1 MSRDTT
7 RWWAHRH
14 LPLLV
19 FLVGVLLSSV
29 LVWRVEQQ
37 RVEAERTVLLS
48 LATDQAKAIESR
60 IDRLLSSTYL
70 VAAALRKDKGKVI
83 DFDTLAQEILPFYPG
98 ITALSVSP
106 GGVVRH
112 VVPLEP
118 NRGLLGFNQFED
130 PRQNVEALRA
140 RDTGQLTLAGP
151 LNLVQ
156 GGLGVVGRLPV
167 FVNNDQGV
175 RTFWGLVNVTIR
187 FPGALDATGLHSLR
201 ELGYHHE
208 LWRTHPDSGQRQVIV
223 ASAPGPLNDPVN
235 KQLRVP
241 NAQWTLSVAPIHG
254 WHSLPRLATGA
265 LAGLLLSA
273 LLAYVARLWIAL
285 AHHRARLERTV
296 AERTADIA
304 ATQTQLAATLDALPD
319 LLFEVD
325 DELHVYL
332 VHTQHPE
339 LLMMPANEVVG
350 RQMGSLLP
358 PDVLEVVRA
367 AMSEAQERG
376 RSTGKQYRLA
386 VPQARE
392 GAWFELSVA
401 IKPTQPGAP
410 TRYILLARDISERKR
425 AELAQSSLQERL
437 MLAFEA
443 SNDAPWDWNPQTNE
457 LYMSAQWWR
466 MVGEADLGTIHNDD
480 HFRQNYIHPDDA
492 HIGIKV
498 FRDAV
503 AAQQTHYSFEFRL
516 LHRDGHSIPVL
527 VRSRINYDAEGRPVR
542 VSGTHQDLT
551 HIRKAQRRETVRSF
565 LLNLLAQD
573 LSLPELLEQTVAQLE
588 TSMPGSLCTILLL
601 DDEHKHIQQ
610 GFGHSMPA
618 SFLHA
623 FNGVAIGPNVGS
635 CGASAHSG
643 QPVYVADIASHPNWA
658 PFREI
663 AQAAG
668 LAACWSQPVLLR
680 DGQVAGTFAVYHRT
694 VLEPHADDAQLLEMA
709 ARFVA
714 LAIER
719 KQAESELQLSAAV
732 FENSSEGFL
741 VTDAQQRIVK
751 VNPAFTRIT
760 GYGVQDIL
768 GKTPRHLA
776 SGHQNREF
784 YANMWHELHT
794 TGQWQGEV
802 WNRRKD
808 GQVYPEWLSITRVM
822 DHEGQPRHYIAIFS
836 DTSQRKA
843 HEAQIRALAHF
854 DPLTGLANRTLLKDR
869 VDHDLSQAKR
879 QHQPLT
885 LMFLDLD
892 HFKNINDSLG
902 HHIGDL
908 LLVEVGRRISAV
920 VREQDTVARLGGDE
934 FVAVLPGTNAQEAT
948 HVARR
953 LLDRIS
959 QPYQLEQHE
968 LTITPSIGMALYPED
983 GADYQTLY
991 RCADTAM
998 YRAKQEGRN
1007 GFSFFTAEMQASS
1020 IRTLQLD
1027 NALRRA
1033 LERDQLSLHYQPQVS
1048 LDTGDI
1054 VGVEALLR
1062 WNHPDWGPVTPGEFV
1077 PVAESS
1083 GQIIQIGEWVLRT
1096 ACQQLKA
1103 WRDAG
1108 LPDMVLAV
1116 NLSAVQFRL
1125 PHLPE
1130 MVMALLDEAQLPPEC
1145 LELELTESVAMHDPQ
1160 GAIATMNRLHDRGIL
1175 MSVDDF
1181 GTGYSSL
1188 SYLKRFRV
1196 YKLKIDMS
1204 FVRDMCADPEDASIV
1219 SAIINLAQSL
1229 GLKTI
1234 AEGVETEAQMA
1245 MLREQGCNEI
1255 QGYHVGRP
1263 MAAAPFEAWVREH
1276 MAQQAQQTQA

>member
-1 MSRDTT
+1 MSRSTA
-7 RWWAHRH
+7 RWWAHRR
-14 LPLLV
+14 LPAIVFLLGVALSGLLV
-19 FLVGVLLSSV
+19 
-29 LVWRVEQQ
+29 WQVEQQ
-37 RVEAERTVLLS
+37 RVAAERVVLLS

-70 VAAALRKDKGKVI
+70 VAAALRKDKGAII
-83 DFDTLAQEILPFYPG
+83 DFESIGLEILPFYPG
-98 ITALSVSP
+98 ITSLSLSP
-106 GGVVRH
+106 GGVITH
-112 VVPLEP
+112 AVPLEP
-118 NRGLLGFNQFED
+118 NRGSIGFNQLQD
-130 PRQNVEALRA
+130 PQQSPEAFLA

-167 FVNNDQGV
+167 YLNDDRGVRRFWGFVNV
-175 RTFWGLVNVTIR
+175 AIR
-187 FPGALDATGLHSLR
+187 FPEALNATGLASLR

-208 LWRTHPDSGQRQVIV
+208 LWRTHPKTGERVVIDTSTTV
-223 ASAPGPLNDPVN
+223 ALNDPVN
-235 KQLRVP
+235 KSLRVP
-241 NAQWTLSVAPIHG
+241 NAEWTLSLAPIRG
-254 WHSLPRLATGA
+254 WHSTPRLVFGA
-265 LAGLLLSA
+265 LAGAALSL
-273 LLAYVARLWIAL
+273 LLAYMARLWAAL
-285 AHHRARLERTV
+285 ARHRERLERTV
-296 AERTADIA
+296 SERTADIA

-325 DELHVYL
+325 EELRVHL

-339 LLMMPANEVVG
+339 LLMVPAAELIG
-350 RQMGSLLP
+350 HSMDEFLP
-358 PDVLEVVRA
+358 PEVLQVARE
-367 AMSEAQERG
+367 AMAEARERG

-386 VPQARE
+386 VQGAPD
-392 GAWFELSVA
+392 GAWFELSVSV
-401 IKPTQPGAP
+401 KPGPGIGGP
-410 TRYILLARDISERKR
+410 HYIMLARDITERKQ
-425 AELAQSSLQERL
+425 AEHAQTSLQERL
-437 MLAFEA
+437 VLAFEA

-457 LYMSAQWWR
+457 LYMSPQWWQLI
-466 MVGEADLGTIHNDD
+466 GESDLGTVKNDD
-480 HFRQNYIHPDDA
+480 DFRRRYIHPEDRL
-492 HIGIKV
+492 IGVEV
-498 FRDAV
+498 FRNTV
-503 AAQQTHYSFEFRL
+503 AARLAHYAFECRL
-516 LHRDGHSIPVL
+516 LHRDGHPIPVL
-527 VRSRINYDAEGRPVR
+527 VRARISYDAEGRPVR
-542 VSGTHQDLT
+542 VSGTHQNLT
-551 HIRKAQRRETVRSF
+551 DSRKAQRRETVRTF
-565 LLNLLAQD
+565 LLNLLAQE
-573 LSLPELLEQTVAQLE
+573 LSLSELLQQTIAQLE
-588 TSMPGSLCTILLL
+588 ECMPGSLCTILLL
-601 DDEHKHIQQ
+601 DDEGKHIGQ
-610 GFGHSMPA
+610 GFGPSLPA
-618 SFLHA
+618 SFLQA
-623 FNGVAIGPNVGS
+623 FNGVAIGPTQGS
-635 CGASAHSG
+635 CGAAAYTG
-643 QPVYVADIASHPNWA
+643 QPVYIADIAHHPNWV
-658 PFREI
+658 PFLAT
-663 AQAAG
+663 AQASG
-668 LAACWSQPVLLR
+668 LASCWSQPVLVH
-680 DGQVAGTFAVYHRT
+680 DGQVAGTFAVYHRQ
-694 VLEPHADDAQLLEMA
+694 VMEPSTDDAQLLEMA

-741 VTDAQQRIVK
+741 VTDAQQRIIK

-760 GYGVQDIL
+760 GYSGTDIL

-784 YANMWHELHT
+784 YANMWHELNT

-808 GQVYPEWLSITRVM
+808 GQVYPEWLSITRVL

-902 HHIGDL
+902 HHVGDL

-934 FVAVLPGTNAQEAT
+934 FVAVLPGSNAIEAT
-948 HVARR
+948 HIARR
-953 LLDRIS
+953 LLERIS

-968 LTITPSIGMALYPED
+968 LNITPSIGMALYPED

-998 YRAKQEGRN
+998 YRAKQDGRN

-1033 LERDQLSLHYQPQVS
+1033 LEREQLSLHYQPQVS
-1048 LDTGDI
+1048 LDTGAVI
-1054 VGVEALLR
+1054 GVEALLR
-1062 WNHPDWGPVTPGEFV
+1062 WNHPEWGAVSPAEFV

-1096 ACQQLKA
+1096 ACQQLKT

-1108 LPDMVLAV
+1108 LPEMVMAV

-1125 PHLPE
+1125 PRLPE
-1130 MVMALLDEAQLPPEC
+1130 MVMELLEEAQLPPAC

-1255 QGYHVGRP
+1255 QGYHIGRP
-1263 MAAAPFEAWVREH
+1263 MAAPLFEAWVRAH
-1276 MAQQAQQTQA
+1276 VARQAP

>member
-1 MSRDTT
+1 MSRNAA
-7 RWWAHRH
+7 RWWAHRR
-14 LPLLV
+14 LPAAVFVLGVCLSGLLV
-19 FLVGVLLSSV
+19 
-29 LVWRVEQQ
+29 WQVEQQ
-37 RVEAERTVLLS
+37 RVAAERGVLMS

-70 VAAALRKDKGKVI
+70 VAAALRKDKGAII
-83 DFDTLAQEILPFYPG
+83 DFESIALEILPFYPG
-98 ITALSVSP
+98 ITSLSLSP
-106 GGVVRH
+106 GGVITH
-112 VVPLEP
+112 AVPLEP
-118 NRGLLGFNQFED
+118 NRGSIGFNQLQD
-130 PRQNVEALRA
+130 PVQSPEAFMA

-167 FVNNDQGV
+167 YLNDELSVRRFWGFVNV
-175 RTFWGLVNVTIR
+175 AIR
-187 FPGALDATGLHSLR
+187 FPEALNSTGLESLR

-208 LWRTHPDSGQRQVIV
+208 LWRTHPKTGQRVVINASTTV
-223 ASAPGPLNDPVN
+223 ALNDPVN
-235 KQLRVP
+235 KNLRVP
-241 NAQWTLSVAPIHG
+241 NAEWTLSLAPIRG
-254 WHSLPRLATGA
+254 WYSVPRLVFGA
-265 LAGLLLSA
+265 LAGTALSL
-273 LLAYVARLWIAL
+273 LLAYMARLWVAL
-285 AHHRARLERTV
+285 ARHRERLERTV
-296 AERTADIA
+296 SERTADIA

-319 LLFEVD
+319 LLFELD
-325 DELHVYL
+325 DDLRVYL

-339 LLMMPANEVVG
+339 LLMVPAAELIGHRMNEF
-350 RQMGSLLP
+350 LP
-358 PDVLEVVRA
+358 PAVLQVARE
-367 AMSEAQERG
+367 AMAEARDRG
-376 RSTGKQYRLA
+376 RSTGKQYQLA
-386 VPQARE
+386 VQGAPD
-392 GAWFELSVA
+392 GAWFELSVSV
-401 IKPTQPGAP
+401 KPGQGTGGP
-410 TRYILLARDISERKR
+410 RYILLARDITERKR
-425 AELAQSSLQERL
+425 AEHAQTSLQERL
-437 MLAFEA
+437 VLAFEA
-443 SNDAPWDWNPQTNE
+443 SSDAPWDWNPQTQE
-457 LYMSAQWWR
+457 LYMSPQWWAL
-466 MVGEADLGTIHNDD
+466 VGESDLGTVHHDAA
-480 HFRQNYIHPDDA
+480 FRHKYIHTDDVTL
-492 HIGIKV
+492 GITQFKTS
-498 FRDAV
+498 V
-503 AAQQTHYSFEFRL
+503 AARRTHYAMELRL
-516 LHRDGHSIPVL
+516 LHRDGHAIPVL
-527 VRSRINYDAEGRPVR
+527 ARARISYDADGRPVR
-542 VSGTHQDLT
+542 VSGTFQDLT
-551 HIRKAQRRETVRSF
+551 DSRKAQRRELVRTF

-573 LSLPELLEQTVAQLE
+573 LSLPELLQQTIAQLE
-588 TSMPGSLCTILLL
+588 ECIPGSLCTILLL
-601 DDEHKHIQQ
+601 DHEGKHIAQ
-610 GFGHSMPA
+610 GFGPSLPA
-618 SFLHA
+618 NFLQA
-623 FNGVAIGPNVGS
+623 FNGIAIGPTQGS
-635 CGASAHSG
+635 CGAAAYTG
-643 QPVYVADIASHPNWA
+643 QPVYIADIAHHPNWV
-658 PFREI
+658 PFLAT

-668 LAACWSQPVLLR
+668 LAACWSQPVLVH
-680 DGQVAGTFAVYHRT
+680 DGQVAGTFAVYHRQVIGPST
-694 VLEPHADDAQLLEMA
+694 DDAQLLEMA

-741 VTDAQQRIVK
+741 VTDAQQRIIK

-760 GYGVQDIL
+760 GYNATDIL

-784 YANMWHELHT
+784 YVNMWHELNT

-808 GQVYPEWLSITRVM
+808 GQVYPEWLSITRVL
-822 DHEGQPRHYIAIFS
+822 DHQGQPRHYIAIFS

-902 HHIGDL
+902 HHVGDL

-934 FVAVLPGTNAQEAT
+934 FVAVLPGTNAREAT
-948 HVARR
+948 HIARR
-953 LLDRIS
+953 LLERIA

-968 LTITPSIGMALYPED
+968 LNITPSIGMALYPED

-998 YRAKQEGRN
+998 YRAKQDGRN

-1033 LERDQLSLHYQPQVS
+1033 LEREQLSLHYQPQVA
-1048 LDTGDI
+1048 LDTGAVI
-1054 VGVEALLR
+1054 GVEALLR
-1062 WNHPDWGPVTPGEFV
+1062 WNHPEWGPVSPGEFV

-1096 ACQQLKA
+1096 ACQQLKT

-1108 LPDMVLAV
+1108 LPDMVMAV

-1125 PHLPE
+1125 PRLPD
-1130 MVMALLDEAQLPPEC
+1130 MVMELLEEAQLPAEC

-1234 AEGVETEAQMA
+1234 AEGVETEEQMA
-1245 MLREQGCNEI
+1245 MLRAQGCNEI
-1255 QGYHVGRP
+1255 QGYHIGRP
-1263 MAAAPFEAWVREH
+1263 MAAPQFEAWVRAH
-1276 MAQQAQQTQA
+1276 VARQTP

>member
-1 MSRDTT
+1 MTPRTT
-7 RWWAHRH
+7 QWWAHRR
-14 LPLLV
+14 LPLMV
-19 FLVGVLLSSV
+19 FLLGAVLSTA
-29 LVWRVEQQ
+29 LVWQLEKQ
-37 RVEAERTVLLS
+37 RVEAQRGVLLN
-48 LATDQAKAIESR
+48 LATDHAKAIESR

-70 VAAALRKDKGKVI
+70 LAASLRKDKGEVLE
-83 DFDTLAQEILPFYPG
+83 FETLAHEVLPFYPG
-98 ITALSVSP
+98 ITALSLSP
-106 GGVVRH
+106 GGVIRH

-118 NRGLLGFNQFED
+118 NRGSLGFDQLKD
-130 PRQNVEALRA
+130 PVQSPEAFLA

-156 GGLGVVGRLPV
+156 GGLGAVGRLPV
-167 FVNNDQGV
+167 FLNDNHSV
-175 RTFWGLVNVTIR
+175 RRFWGFVNVTIR
-187 FPGALDATGLHSLR
+187 FPEALDATGLDTLR
-201 ELGYHHE
+201 DLGYHYE
-208 LWRTHPDSGQRQVIV
+208 LWRTLPQTGQRQVIS
-223 ASAPGPLNDPVN
+223 ASSADPLNQPVE
-235 KQLRVP
+235 KTLRVP
-241 NAQWTLSVAPIHG
+241 NANWTLSLAPIQG
-254 WHSLPRLATGA
+254 WYSPWRLALEAVAGTLLSLLLA
-265 LAGLLLSA
+265 HLAGLWA
-273 LLAYVARLWIAL
+273 AL
-285 AHHRARLERTV
+285 ARQRASLERAV
-296 AERTADIA
+296 AERTAAIDA
-304 ATQTQLAATLDALPD
+304 ARAQLAATLDALPD

-325 DELHVYL
+325 EDLRVHMI
-332 VHTQHPE
+332 HTQQPE
-339 LLMMPANEVVG
+339 LLMLPAADVIG
-350 RQMGSLLP
+350 HQMGALLP
-358 PDVLEVVRA
+358 PPVLQVVRE
-367 AMSEAQERG
+367 AMVEAKEHR
-376 RSTGKQYRLA
+376 RSTGKQYQLA
-386 VPQARE
+386 VPETPE

-401 IKPTQPGAP
+401 VKPGTPASEL
-410 TRYILLARDISERKR
+410 TRYIMLVRDISQRKR
-425 AELAQSSLQERL
+425 AERAQSTLQERL
-437 MLAFEA
+437 VLAFEA

-466 MVGEADLGTIHNDD
+466 LVGEPDQGTVKNDD
-480 HFRQNYIHPDDA
+480 HFRRHYIHPEDA
-492 HIGIKV
+492 QIGVEV
-498 FRDAV
+498 FRNAV
-503 AAQQTHYSFEFRL
+503 AARQSHYTFEFRL
-516 LHRDGHSIPVL
+516 LHHDGHSIPVL
-527 VRSRINYDAEGRPVR
+527 VRARINYDADGRPVR

-551 HIRKAQRRETVRSF
+551 DIRKAQRRETVRTA

-573 LSLPELLEQTVAQLE
+573 LSLQELLEQTVAQLE
-588 TSMPGSLCTILLL
+588 ECLPGSLCTILLL
-601 DDEHKHIQQ
+601 DSERKHIQQ
-610 GFGHSMPA
+610 GFGRSMPA
-618 SFLHA
+618 AYLSA
-623 FNGVAIGPNVGS
+623 FNGVPIGPNVGS
-635 CGASAHSG
+635 CGAAAYLAK
-643 QPVYVADIASHPNWA
+643 PVYIADIASHPNWA
-658 PFREI
+658 PFRDT
-663 AQAAG
+663 AMAVG
-668 LAACWSQPVLLR
+668 LAACWSQPVVLR
-680 DGQVAGTFAVYHRT
+680 DGQVAGTFAVYHRV
-694 VLEPHADDAQLLEMA
+694 VLEPHTDDAQLLEMA
-709 ARFVA
+709 ARFLA

-719 KQAESELQLSAAV
+719 RQAESELQLSAAV

-741 VTDAQQRIVK
+741 VTDAQQRIIK
-751 VNPAFTRIT
+751 VNPAFSRIT
-760 GYGVQDIL
+760 GYSAQDIL
-768 GKTPRHLA
+768 GKTPSHLA

-784 YANMWHELHT
+784 YADMWHELNT

-808 GQVYPEWLSITRVM
+808 GQVYPEWLSITRVL

-843 HEAQIRALAHF
+843 HEAQIRTLAHF

-869 VDHDLSQAKR
+869 VNHDISQAERHDL
-879 QHQPLT
+879 PLT

-908 LLVEVGRRISAV
+908 LLVEVARRISAV

-934 FVAVLPGTNAQEAT
+934 FVAVLPGTSAQEAT
-948 HVARR
+948 HIARR

-968 LTITPSIGMALYPED
+968 LNITPSIGLALYPED

-998 YRAKQEGRN
+998 YRAKQDGRN

-1033 LERDQLSLHYQPQVS
+1033 MEREQLSLHYQPQVS
-1048 LDTGDI
+1048 LATGAI

-1062 WNHPDWGPVTPGEFV
+1062 WNHPEWGPVSPAEFV

-1083 GQIIQIGEWVLRT
+1083 GQIIQIGEWVLRS

-1108 LPDMVLAV
+1108 LPGMVMAV

-1125 PHLPE
+1125 PRLPE
-1130 MVMALLDEAQLPPEC
+1130 MVMELLEEAQLPPEC

-1204 FVRDMCADPEDASIV
+1204 FVRDMCVDPEDASIV

-1234 AEGVETEAQMA
+1234 AEGVETEAQMT
-1245 MLREQGCNEI
+1245 MLRKQGCNEI
-1255 QGYHVGRP
+1255 QGFHIARP
-1263 MAAAPFEAWVREH
+1263 MAAAQFETWVREH
-1276 MAQQAQQTQA
+1276 VARQAQA

>member
-1 MSRDTT
+1 MSRRQA
-7 RWWAHRH
+7 RWWANRR
-14 LPLLV
+14 LPLVV
-19 FLVGVLLSSV
+19 FVLGVLLSVS
-29 LVWRVEQQ
+29 LVWRFEQA
-37 RVEAERTVLLS
+37 RVEAQRTVLLS

-70 VAAALRKDKGKVI
+70 VAAALRKDQGRVI
-83 DFDTLAQEILPFYPG
+83 DFETLAHEILPFYPG

-118 NRGLLGFNQFED
+118 NRSLLGFNQFED
-130 PRQNVEALRA
+130 PRQRVEALRA

-167 FVNNDQGV
+167 YLGDEQGV
-175 RTFWGLVNVTIR
+175 RRFWGLVNVAIR
-187 FPGALDATGLHSLR
+187 FPEALNATGLESLR

-208 LWRTHPDSGQRQVIV
+208 LWRTHPDNGQRLVITGS
-223 ASAPGPLNDPVN
+223 ASGPLNDPVN

-241 NAQWTLSVAPIHG
+241 NAQWTLSIAPIQG
-254 WHSLPRLATGA
+254 WYSVPRLTTGA
-265 LAGLLLSA
+265 LLGVLLSA
-273 LLAYVARLWIAL
+273 LLAYMARLWVAL
-285 AHHRARLERTV
+285 ARQRERLENTV
-296 AERTADIA
+296 VERTAAIA

-319 LLFEVD
+319 LLFETD
-325 DELHVYL
+325 DDLRLHL

-339 LLMMPANEVVG
+339 LLLVPASEAVG
-350 RQMGSLLP
+350 RLMSDFLP
-358 PDVLEVVRA
+358 PDVLQVVRE
-367 AMSEAQERG
+367 AMAEARERG

-386 VPQARE
+386 VPGAPE
-392 GAWFELSVA
+392 GAWFELSVSLR
-401 IKPTQPGAP
+401 PGQAADQ
-410 TRYILLARDISERKR
+410 TRYILLARDVTERKQ
-425 AELAQSSLQERL
+425 AELAQATLQERL
-437 MLAFEA
+437 VLAFEA

-466 MVGEADLGTIHNDD
+466 LIGEPDLGTVKNDD
-480 HFRQNYIHPDDA
+480 NFRERYIHPDDRQ
-492 HIGIKV
+492 IGVKV
-498 FRDAV
+498 FRDTV
-503 AAQQTHYSFEFRL
+503 AARESHYSFEFRL
-516 LHRDGHSIPVL
+516 LHRDGHAIPVL
-527 VRSRINYDAEGRPVR
+527 VRARVSYDAEGRPVR

-551 HIRKAQRRETVRSF
+551 DRRKAQRRETVRTF

-573 LSLPELLEQTVAQLE
+573 MSLQELLEQTVVQLE
-588 TSMPGSLCTILLL
+588 DSMPGSLCTILLL
-601 DDEHKHIQQ
+601 DHERKHILQ
-610 GFGHSMPA
+610 GFGRSMPA
-618 SFLHA
+618 SFLNA
-623 FNGVAIGPNVGS
+623 FNGVAIGPNLGS
-635 CGASAHSG
+635 CGAAAYSG
-643 QPVYVADIASHPNWA
+643 EPVYIADIATHPNWA
-658 PFREI
+658 PFRDT
-663 AQAAG
+663 ALSAG
-668 LAACWSQPVLLR
+668 LAACWSQPVLLH

-694 VLEPHADDAQLLEMA
+694 VMEPHADDAQLLEMA

-751 VNPAFTRIT
+751 VNPAFSRIT
-760 GYGVQDIL
+760 GYAPQEIL
-768 GKTPRHLA
+768 GKTPSHLA

-784 YANMWHELHT
+784 YANMWHELNT

-808 GQVYPEWLSITRVM
+808 GQVYPEWLSITRVL

-879 QHQPLT
+879 HHQPLT

-934 FVAVLPGTNAQEAT
+934 FVAVLPGTGALEAT
-948 HVARR
+948 HIARR
-953 LLDRIS
+953 LLERIS

-968 LTITPSIGMALYPED
+968 LNITPSIGLALYPDD
-983 GADYQTLY
+983 GADYQALY

-998 YRAKQEGRN
+998 YRAKQDGRN
-1007 GFSFFTAEMQASS
+1007 GYSFFTAEMQANS

-1033 LERDQLSLHYQPQVS
+1033 LEREQLSLHYQPQVS
-1048 LDTGDI
+1048 LDTGAVI
-1054 VGVEALLR
+1054 GVEALLR
-1062 WNHPDWGPVTPGEFV
+1062 WNHSEWGPVSPAEFV

-1125 PHLPE
+1125 PRLPE
-1130 MVMALLDEAQLPPEC
+1130 MVMELLEQTQLPPAC

-1204 FVRDMCADPEDASIV
+1204 FVRDMCVDPEDASIV

-1234 AEGVETEAQMA
+1234 AEGVESEEQMA
-1245 MLREQGCNEI
+1245 MLRERGCNEI

-1263 MAAAPFEAWVREH
+1263 MPAPQFEAWVRAH
-1276 MAQQAQQTQA
+1276 LATTVAP

>member
-1 MSRDTT
+1 MSGDTT
-7 RWWAHRH
+7 RRCSLRH

-19 FLVGVLLSSV
+19 FLVGVLLSAL

-60 IDRLLSSTYL
+60 IDRLLSATYL
-70 VAAALRKDKGKVI
+70 VAAALRKDKGQVI
-83 DFDTLAQEILPFYPG
+83 DFDTLAHEILPFYPG

-118 NRGLLGFNQFED
+118 NRSLLGFNQFED
-130 PRQNVEALRA
+130 PKQSVEALRA

-167 FVNNDQGV
+167 YVNNEQGV
-175 RTFWGLVNVTIR
+175 RSFWGLVNVAIR
-187 FPGALDATGLHSLR
+187 FPEALNATGLDALR
-201 ELGYHHE
+201 ELGYHHQ
-208 LWRTHPDSGQRQVIV
+208 LWRTHPDSGERQVITGSTPD
-223 ASAPGPLNDPVN
+223 ALNDPVD
-235 KQLRVP
+235 KPLRVP

-254 WHSLPRLATGA
+254 WYSLPRLATGA
-265 LAGLLLSA
+265 LAGVLLSA
-273 LLAYVARLWIAL
+273 MLAYMARLWIAL
-285 AHHRARLERTV
+285 TRHRKRLERTV

-325 DELHVYL
+325 DELRVHL

-350 RQMGSLLP
+350 RQMDKMLP

-367 AMSEAQERG
+367 AMQEARDRG
-376 RSTGKQYRLA
+376 RSTGKQYKLA
-386 VPQARE
+386 VPQARD

-401 IKPTQPGAP
+401 VKPTQTGEP

-437 MLAFEA
+437 VLAFEA

-466 MVGEADLGTIHNDD
+466 MVGEADLGTTRNDD
-480 HFRQNYIHPDDA
+480 HFRRNYIHPDDA
-492 HIGIKV
+492 QIGVKV

-503 AAQQTHYSFEFRL
+503 AARQTHYSFEFRL
-516 LHRDGHSIPVL
+516 QHRDGHSIPVL
-527 VRSRINYDAEGRPVR
+527 VRARINYDAEGRPLR

-551 HIRKAQRRETVRSF
+551 QIRKAQRRETVRSF

-601 DDEHKHIQQ
+601 DHERKHIQQ
-610 GFGHSMPA
+610 AFGHSMPA

-623 FNGVAIGPNVGS
+623 FNGMAIGPNVGS
-635 CGASAHSG
+635 CGAAAHSG
-643 QPVYVADIASHPNWA
+643 QPVYIADIATHPNWA
-658 PFREI
+658 PFRDT
-663 AQAAG
+663 ARSAG
-668 LAACWSQPVLLR
+668 LASCWSQPVLLP
-680 DGQVAGTFAVYHRT
+680 DGHVAGTFAVYHRT
-694 VLEPHADDAQLLEMA
+694 VMEPHADDAQLLEMA

-714 LAIER
+714 LAFER
-719 KQAESELQLSAAV
+719 KQAEAELQLSAAV

-741 VTDAQQRIVK
+741 ITDAQQRIIK

-760 GYGVQDIL
+760 GYSEQDIL
-768 GKTPRHLA
+768 GLTPNHLA

-784 YANMWHELHT
+784 YANMWHELNT

-822 DHEGQPRHYIAIFS
+822 DDEGQPRHYIAIFS

-934 FVAVLPGTNAQEAT
+934 FVAVLPGTGAQEAT
-948 HVARR
+948 HIARR
-953 LLDRIS
+953 LLERIS

-1007 GFSFFTAEMQASS
+1007 GYSFFTAEMQANS

-1033 LERDQLSLHYQPQVS
+1033 LEREQLSLHYQPQVS
-1048 LDTGDI
+1048 LTTGNI

-1062 WNHPDWGPVTPGEFV
+1062 WNHPEWGPVSPAEFV

-1108 LPDMVLAV
+1108 LPDMVMAV

-1125 PHLPE
+1125 PRLPE
-1130 MVMALLDEAQLPPEC
+1130 MVMDLLEEAQLPPEC
-1145 LELELTESVAMHDPQ
+1145 LELELTESAAMHDPQ

-1219 SAIINLAQSL
+1219 NAIINLAQSL

-1263 MAAAPFEAWVREH
+1263 MAAAQFEAWVRAH
-1276 MAQQAQQTQA
+1276 VAHPTQA